1 MSKYPKIN
9 RDISWLSFNER
20 VLQEAKDHLNPLY
33 ERIKFLAIYS
43 SNLGEYFSVRVSQHR
58 NLLRLGKKEKKE
70 LHLETRDILDDM
82 LETVTEQQK
91 EVSRIFEEEIIPDLE
106 NENIHILRRLDLNEA
121 QKAEVENFFH
131 QYLLPFV
138 QPVLLVKEKVRPFLN
153 NAELYLAVDMI
164 EKESKSKS
172 KIQYAIVKVPSD
184 HLDRFIPL
192 ANSKRGHHDIIIL
205 DDIVRHSISWL
216 FPGYDIQDT
225 YSIKLTRDAEL
236 YIDDEFSGDL
246 IKKIKKSL
254 NQRNIGPTSRLVYDR
269 EMPHKLLEYL
279 QDVMHIEDLDLSPEG
294 RYHNN
299 FDFFNFPKFDKEHL
313 DLKDMLPLAY
323 HPINDSE
330 DIFAT
335 IQEKDH
341 LIMYPYHSYESVVQF
356 FEAAANDPDVTHI
369 KIIQY
374 RVAKQSR
381 IMDALIQ
388 ASRAGKNV
396 TAFIEVKARFDEERN
411 LDWGE
416 TLEKA
421 GVKVHYSFPG
431 LKVHSKSALVRRI
444 ENGEPTLYTYLSTG
458 NFNED
463 TAKIYSDFGLFTCH
477 MDISNEI
484 SRLFSILET
493 ISLPGQKFDHLL
505 VGQFNLKSGLIEMV
519 EGEIEAARAGQP
531 SEIFLKVNSI
541 QDPEM
546 IDWLY
551 KASEAG
557 VPIRIIVRGICCL
570 IPEQEGFSE
579 NISAISI
586 VDRYLEHA
594 RVFKFHNQGHP
605 KMYISSADWMTRNLN
620 YRIETAIPIY
630 DPDVFRT
637 IDDILE
643 LQWSDNVKARKI
655 DGTGANS
662 YIRLD
667 HDIRIQSQLE
677 TYYYFKRQE
686 EEYNQQ
692 QIRNELVE

>member
-1 MSKYPKIN
+1 MIN
-9 RDISWLSFNER
+9 RDISWLSFNAR

-70 LHLETRDILDDM
+70 LHLETRDILDEM
-82 LETVTEQQK
+82 LEIVTNQQK
-91 EVSRIFEEEIIPDLE
+91 EVSRIFEEEILPDLE
-106 NENIHILRRLDLNEA
+106 NENIHILRRLDLKE
-121 QKAEVENFFH
+121 QQQREVENFFH

-138 QPVLLVKEKVRPFLN
+138 QPVLLVKDKVRPFLN

-164 EKESKSKS
+164 EKDQKSKQ
-172 KIQYAIVKVPSD
+172 KTQYALVKVPSD

-216 FPGYDIQDT
+216 FPGYEIRDT

-269 EMPHKLLEYL
+269 EMPERLLKYL

-299 FDFFNFPKFDKEHL
+299 FDFFNFPKFGKEHL
-313 DLKDMLPLAY
+313 ELKPLPPLIY
-323 HPINDSE
+323 HPLHDSP
-330 DIFAT
+330 DMFAT
-335 IQEKDH
+335 IRERDH
-341 LIMYPYHSYESVVQF
+341 LIMYPYHSYDSVVEF
-356 FEAAANDPDVTHI
+356 FEAAATDPDVTHI

-374 RVAKQSR
+374 RVARRSR

-388 ASRAGKNV
+388 ASKAGKNV

-411 LDWGE
+411 LGWGE

-444 ENGEPTLYTYLSTG
+444 EKGEPVLYTYLSTG

-463 TAKIYSDFGLFTCH
+463 TAKTYSDFGLFTSRP
-477 MDISNEI
+477 DISNEVT
-484 SRLFSILET
+484 RLFSILET
-493 ISLPGQKFDHLL
+493 VSLPQQEFHHLL
-505 VGQFNLKSGLIEMV
+505 VGQFNLKSGLIELV
-519 EGEIEAARAGQP
+519 ENEIKAAKEGLPA
-531 SEIFLKVNSI
+531 EIFLKLNSL

-546 IDWLY
+546 IEWLY
-551 KASEAG
+551 RASEAG
-557 VPIRIIVRGICCL
+557 VKIRLIVRGICCL
-570 IPEQEGFSE
+570 IPGLKGISE

-586 VDRYLEHA
+586 VDRYLEHS
-594 RVFKFHNQGHP
+594 RVYKFHNQGKP

-620 YRIETAIPIY
+620 YRIETAVPIY
-630 DPDVFRT
+630 DKNVFQT
-637 IDDILE
+637 IDEIME

-655 DGTGANS
+655 DGTGSNS

-686 EEYNQQ
+686 EEYHQQ
-692 QIRNELVE
+692 QSKNENVE